1 MIELNFKQDDVIYI
15 YIYIY
20 LLLFSFFLSAMSYL
34 KIKFFPVWALVGHA
48 CNVLSFS
55 ILVCLSVRASFVKNL
70 SLVYN
75 MQAPK
80 DKISRF

>member
-1 MIELNFKQDDVIYI
+1 
-15 YIYIY
+15 
-20 LLLFSFFLSAMSYL
+20 MSYL

-55 ILVCLSVRASFVKNL
+55 VLVCLSVRASFVKNL
-70 SLVYN
+70 SFVYN